1 MILVAG
7 ATGYLGGM
15 IVHRLLDQGRQVRIL
30 VRPQSNY
37 AALVAAGA
45 EPTIG
50 DMKDRTSLD
59 AACAGVTVVIT
70 TANAIHGNGDD
81 SIESVDR
88 LGNRNLVD
96 AASVA
101 GATQFIFVSALGST
115 PDSPVPLFQAKA
127 ATEAHLRTSGMAYT
141 ILAPNA
147 LMDIWVAMVV
157 GGPLREGRP
166 VTLVAPA
173 ERRHTFVAAADV
185 AAYAVACIGHP
196 AAQDRFI
203 PIGGPAALSW
213 REVVTAFERVHGSAI
228 PVELVAPGAPMSG
241 IPEQILP
248 LLIGMETYDSP
259 IEMREVAQVFG
270 VTPTSVERF
279 AGQLLGKVPAH

>member
-7 ATGYLGGM
+7 ATGYTGGM
-15 IVHRLLDQGRQVRIL
+15 IVRRLLEQGRQVRIL
-30 VRPQSNY
+30 VRPQSDY
-37 AALVAAGA
+37 AGLVAAGA
-45 EPTIG
+45 ELALG
-50 DMKDRTSLD
+50 DLKDHASLD
-59 AACAGVTVVIT
+59 AACAGVSVVIT
-70 TANAIHGNGDD
+70 TANAIHGSGDD
-81 SIESVDR
+81 NIETVDR

-96 AASVA
+96 AASAA
-101 GATQFIFVSALGST
+101 GAAQFIFLSALGST

-147 LMDIWVAMVV
+147 FMDFWVAMVV
-157 GGPLREGRP
+157 GGPLREGHP

-196 AAQDRFI
+196 AAQDRYI

-213 REVVTAFERVHGSAI
+213 RDVVMAFERVQGSAI
-228 PVELVAPGAPMSG
+228 PVELVAPGDPMPG
-241 IPEQILP
+241 IPEQVLP
-248 LLIGMETYDSP
+248 LLIGMELYDSP
-259 IEMREVAQVFG
+259 VEMSEVARVFG
-270 VTPTSVERF
+270 VTPTSIETF
-279 AGQLLGKVPAH
+279 AGQLLGKAMAH

>member
-7 ATGYLGGM
+7 ATGYVGRM

-30 VRPQSNY
+30 VRPQADY
-37 AALVAAGA
+37 TALVAAGA
-45 EPTIG
+45 EPAIG
-50 DMKDRTSLD
+50 DIKDRASLD
-59 AACAGVTVVIT
+59 AACAGVSVVVT
-70 TANAIHGNGDD
+70 TANAIHGSGDD
-81 SIESVDR
+81 TIETVDR

-96 AASVA
+96 AATAA
-101 GATQFIFVSALGST
+101 GAAQFIFLSALGST

-127 ATEAHLRTSGMAYT
+127 ATEAHLRTSDMAYT

-147 LMDIWVAMVV
+147 FMDFWVAMVV

-173 ERRHTFVAAADV
+173 ERHHTFVAAADV
-185 AAYAVACIGHP
+185 AAYAVASIGHP
-196 AAQDRFI
+196 AAQDRYI

-213 REVVTAFERVHGSAI
+213 REVVTAFERAQGSAI
-228 PVELVAPGAPMSG
+228 PVELVPPGAPMPG

-259 IEMREVAQVFG
+259 VEMSEVARVFG
-270 VTPTSVERF
+270 VTPTSIEAF
-279 AGQLLGKVPAH
+279 AGQLLGTVMAQ